1 MKKTS
6 VRRVGNSLGITL
18 PRTIIENY
26 HLDEGVELHI
36 IERED
41 GIMLT
46 PFDPK
51 FAEWAESY
59 QNTNKR
65 YRNTLKQLAK

>member
-18 PRTIIENY
+18 PRTVIENY

-36 IERED
+36 IETKD

-46 PFDPK
+46 PFDPE
-51 FAEWAESY
+51 FSEWAESY

>member
-26 HLDEGVELHI
+26 HLEEGVELHI
-36 IERED
+36 IETKD

-51 FAEWAESY
+51 FAKWAESY